1 MLKNEI
7 FNMPNSNFNIFVANY
22 WSSIDCKKIYFC
34 VPKTVFNYFILKTL
48 LADGYIRSFK
58 AVENKFWITS
68 IDLSTTIKFNKIV
81 KYSGQKRP
89 IYINFRQLLDLT
101 KTGGYFIL
109 STSLGI
115 MNDSDARFHKLGGT
129 LLLGIF

>member
-1 MLKNEI
+1 
-7 FNMPNSNFNIFVANY
+7 MPNSNFNSFVANF
-22 WSSIDCKKIYFC
+22 WSSVDCKKIHFC
-34 VPKTVFNYFILKTL
+34 VPKTVLNFFILRAL

-58 AVENKFWITS
+58 ESENKFWITT
-68 IDLSTTIKFNKIV
+68 IDLATSIKFNRIV
-81 KYSGQKRP
+81 KYSNQKWP
-89 IYINFRQLLDLT
+89 IYINLNQLINLS

-115 MNDSDARFHKLGGT
+115 MNDSDARFHRLGGT